1 MSNWFRNHNI
11 INALKVALLGAG
23 LGIMVCITTIG
34 FNLGPGVI
42 IVEDTAYQNYAV
54 FIGAIIGATIGLIFF
69 TCYLIF
75 KHHIR
80 WTKNYLFIF
89 TGLAGALIVFIA
101 YFLVG
106 INAGSYG
113 PVDSTVQIVIR
124 NALILGVIS
133 GISCAVSGWIISVM
147 TSN

>member
-54 FIGAIIGATIGLIFF
+54 FIGF